1 MVPLPLPE
9 PLPADPL
16 PLLET
21 WLAEASAAIRN
32 ATAMTLATVDADGRP
47 SARMVIGR
55 GFDARAGWLVFYT
68 DRESAKGRD
77 LEARPSAALVF
88 HWDALERQVRVEGPV
103 TPAPDADADA
113 YWRSRPPDARI
124 AAVASEQSRPVASR
138 AAFLGRMEEA
148 ARRFGDDA
156 PRPARWVGYR
166 VWAERVEL
174 WVGQPAR
181 AHDRA
186 LWTRTLSRAGDSF
199 IGGPW
204 RSTRLQP

>member
-1 MVPLPLPE
+1 MPPPLPE

-21 WLAEASAAIRN
+21 WLAEAGAAIRN
-32 ATAMTLATVDADGRP
+32 ATAMMLATVDADGWP
-47 SARMVIGR
+47 TARMVICR

-77 LEARPSAALVF
+77 LDARPRAALVF
-88 HWDALERQVRVEGPV
+88 HWDALERQVRIEGPV
-103 TPAPDADADA
+103 TPAPDDDTDA

-124 AAVASEQSRPVASR
+124 AAIASAQSRPIASR
-138 AAFLGRMEEA
+138 AAFFARVDD
-148 ARRFGDDA
+148 ARRLGGDL
-156 PRPARWVGYR
+156 PRPARWIGYR

-186 LWTRTLSRAGDSF
+186 LWTRTLSRTDEGF
-199 IGGPW
+199 TGGPW
-204 RSTRLQP
+204 QSTRLQP